1 MTQREQVKLEGM
13 MEQLLEMKQDI
24 TELKDRILDPTVGLI
39 VETNKNT
46 WYRKENERLL
56 KEIPELVQFK
66 KSTLRILWLVVTS
79 IIALGIKVVFLKG

>member
-1 MTQREQVKLEGM
+1 MTQREQVKLEIM

-24 TELKDRILDPTVGLI
+24 TELKDRILSPDQGLI

-46 WYRKENERLL
+46 WYRRENEILL

-66 KSTLRILWLVVTS
+66 KSTLKILWLVISS
-79 IIALGIKVVFLKG
+79 IIALGIKVIFLKG

>member
-1 MTQREQVKLEGM
+1 MTQREQVKLEIM

-24 TELKDRILDPTVGLI
+24 SELKERILSPDQGLI

-46 WYRKENERLL
+46 WYRRENEILL

-66 KSTLRILWLVVTS
+66 KSTLKVLWLVVSS
-79 IIALGIKVVFLKG
+79 IIALGIKVIFLKG